1 MYLIMKEVRFFVSV
15 VFVIAACAGVAGV
28 SATTVEQ
35 TDVSVFEFCNLS
47 SGDEVSIHIDGMV
60 ETPEI
65 MTWTGEGISS
75 TVAIEDVSVFYDLSE
90 FRVGSLIFANGWA
103 GYGVAWGRNGDSVGY
118 LDMGDIT
125 PDEQYTMV
133 ISGLPYADETHVFMD
148 FTGVVVDGGDGVMV
162 LPVLPAGEDAIDML
176 GNGEMCVTTTNARGS
191 WVACSF
197 YSDSHTFE
205 EYRVGDPVI
214 EDTPKS
220 RIETVLASRGR
231 VAAMVQR

>member
-35 TDVSVFEFCNLS
+35 TDVSTFEFCNLS
-47 SGDEVSIHIDGMV
+47 SGDEVSIRIDGMV

-65 MTWTGEGISS
+65 MTWTGSMISS
-75 TVAIEDVSVFYDLSE
+75 TVAIDDVVVFYDLSE

-148 FTGVVVDGGDGVMV
+148 FTGFVVDGGDGVMV
-162 LPVLPAGEDAIDML
+162 LPVLPAGEYTIDIL
-176 GNGEMCVTTTNARGS
+176 VNGELCVTTTNARGS

-220 RIETVLASRGR
+220 RIESVLASRGR

>member
-1 MYLIMKEVRFFVSV
+1 
-15 VFVIAACAGVAGV
+15 
-28 SATTVEQ
+28 
-35 TDVSVFEFCNLS
+35 
-47 SGDEVSIHIDGMV
+47 
-60 ETPEI
+60 
-65 MTWTGEGISS
+65 MTWTGDGISS

-118 LDMGDIT
+118 FDMGDIT

-148 FTGVVVDGGDGVMV
+148 FTGFVVDGGDGVMV
-162 LPVLPAGEDAIDML
+162 LPVLPAGEYTIDVL
-176 GNGEMCVTTTNARGS
+176 VNGELCVTTTNARGS

>member
-1 MYLIMKEVRFFVSV
+1 MLDIMKHVTMFLV
-15 VFVIAACAGVAGV
+15 VAAMLAMVGAAAAV
-28 SATTVEQ
+28 TTVEQ
-35 TDVSVFEFCNLS
+35 TDVSVFEFS
-47 SGDEVSIHIDGMV
+47 GVAPGDEVSIHIDGMV

-75 TVAIEDVSVFYDLSE
+75 TVAIDDVVVFYDLSE

-148 FTGVVVDGGDGVMV
+148 FTGFVVDGGDGVMV
-162 LPVLPAGEDAIDML
+162 LPVLPAGEYTIDVL
-176 GNGEMCVTTTNARGS
+176 VNGELCVTTTNARGT

-197 YSDSHTFE
+197 YSDTHTYE

-214 EDTPKS
+214 EDAPKS

>member
-1 MYLIMKEVRFFVSV
+1 MKIVYL
-15 VFVIAACAGVAGV
+15 FVIVAALALICGNAAAVP
-28 SATTVEQ
+28 TVEQ
-35 TDVSVFEFCNLS
+35 TYVSVFEFS
-47 SGDEVSIHIDGMV
+47 GVAPGDEVSIHIDGMV

-65 MTWTGEGISS
+65 MTWTGDGISS

-90 FRVGSLIFANGWA
+90 FRVGSLIFANGRT

-133 ISGLPYADETHVFMD
+133 VSGLPYADETHVFMD

-162 LPVLPAGEDAIDML
+162 VPVLPPGEYIIDVMV
-176 GNGEMCVTTTNARGS
+176 NGEMCVTTTNARGS

-197 YSDSHTFE
+197 YSDTRTFE
-205 EYRVGDPVI
+205 EYRVGDPVV
-214 EDTPKS
+214 EDAPKS
-220 RIETVLASRGR
+220 RIESVLASRGR